1 MRFAGKVFALVY
13 SVWMIFI
20 LLAFMT
26 LFFTRTVL
34 SEKFLSSALSKL
46 DYGAITVKALG
57 LDDYAEKYGKDATF
71 EDVITTELENLGID
85 TETAYKIFNDEDLQ
99 VFIAGKASELI
110 DAGVNSSK
118 LDEVS
123 ETEIKDAL
131 GVLELSEENYQ
142 KVTDFIN
149 DFIEGFNKEIEN
161 GSGV

>member
-13 SVWMIFI
+13 SVWMVFI

-34 SEKFLSSALSKL
+34 SEKFLASALSKL

-57 LDDYAEKYGKDATF
+57 LDEFAEKYGQDATF

-85 TETAYKIFNDEDLQ
+85 TETADKIFNDKNLQ
-99 VFIAGKASELI
+99 EFIGGMASELI
-110 DAGVNSSK
+110 DAGVNSTE
-118 LDEVS
+118 LDEV
-123 ETEIKDAL
+123 TEAEIEEAL
-131 GVLELSEENYQ
+131 GVLDLSKENYQ
-142 KVTDFIN
+142 KVTDYLN
-149 DFIEGFNKEIEN
+149 DFIVGFNKEIKN